1 MRKTIPSKLL
11 LIGDGPDRSQAEW
24 LAVQKG
30 IHERVLFLGKQDQVR
45 EKLAISD
52 VMLMPSELETFGL
65 AALEAMA
72 CEVVPIA
79 TRAGGVPE
87 LIEHGITGFLADVG
101 DVETMARYAAE
112 ILGDESALR
121 AMGKRARAVAMDR
134 FCSTK
139 IIPLYE
145 GFYQRVLAKAS

>member
-1 MRKTIPSKLL
+1 
-11 LIGDGPDRSQAEW
+11 
-24 LAVQKG
+24 
-30 IHERVLFLGKQDQVR
+30 HEQVLFLGKQDQVR

-87 LIEHGITGFLADVG
+87 LIEHGVTGFLADVG
-101 DVETMARYAAE
+101 DVDTMSRYAIE
-112 ILGDESALR
+112 LLGDESALR
-121 AMGKRARAVAMDR
+121 AMGKRARDAARDR
-134 FCSTK
+134 FCASK

-145 GFYQRVLAKAS
+145 AFYQKVLARAS